1 MWKSG
6 LQKVQQ
12 QIQEVL
18 DCYVSELPPDAIAGA
33 ETPLISHDEQASRG
47 NSEQGEAGTAA
58 GQRLC
63 MNSSWLCQLV
73 PALQCM
79 VAESQQL
86 CQKVSWGHI
95 L

>member
-18 DCYVSELPPDAIAGA
+18 DCYVSDLPPDAIAGA

-47 NSEQGEAGTAA
+47 NSEQGEAGTAT

-63 MNSSWLCQLV
+63 ISNWTLIHRRR
-73 PALQCM
+73 A
-79 VAESQQL
+79 
-86 CQKVSWGHI
+86 KVNG
-95 L
+95 LGLTVR

>member
-18 DCYVSELPPDAIAGA
+18 DCYVSDLPPDAIAGA

-63 MNSSWLCQLV
+63 RCASWSLHCTVWWLNRNNC
-73 PALQCM
+73 A
-79 VAESQQL
+79 
-86 CQKVSWGHI
+86 KK
-95 L
+95 